1 MVSFDAREVFASS
14 LLSCP
19 TINKDEDFLFHGQ
32 VEAPIAEPSR
42 SSILGNI
49 DTFTIKDVGRI
60 SGEDKGCWHDF
71 AMCSCNWQDTHCL
84 ILVAVCRW
92 SLSQFQMGFL
102 TVLSDSNQA
111 QCVFFWVISIR
122 VHPLTSPTNQLIQMP
137 IAILN
142 NSTLLIIYPQIFL
155 LCMDHWSPPTPHHL
169 AHLSSKQNASADP
182 VHLGCFWI
190 YCIAKEW
197 IPVDFALHG

>member
-60 SGEDKGCWHDF
+60 SGEDKGC
-71 AMCSCNWQDTHCL
+71 
-84 ILVAVCRW
+84 
-92 SLSQFQMGFL
+92 
-102 TVLSDSNQA
+102 
-111 QCVFFWVISIR
+111 
-122 VHPLTSPTNQLIQMP
+122 
-137 IAILN
+137 
-142 NSTLLIIYPQIFL
+142 
-155 LCMDHWSPPTPHHL
+155 
-169 AHLSSKQNASADP
+169 
-182 VHLGCFWI
+182 
-190 YCIAKEW
+190 
-197 IPVDFALHG
+197 